1 MIPKRKEVEQNELHI
16 YLGIFFTGENN
27 SWEAKELSNLL
38 RDVGK
43 TGWSSKSGK
52 IELPRGTTQ
61 A

>member
-16 YLGIFFTGENN
+16 YLGIFFSGENN

-38 RDVGK
+38 LDVGK
-43 TGWSSKSGK
+43 TGWSSGK
-52 IELPRGTTQ
+52 MELPRGTTQ